1 MEVQTI
7 PEGESGLARFQL
19 TDERATVLSSFWAT
33 PTAFRSELLAKN
45 EVELAKT
52 LGVTTKWLNEV
63 KRRPEM
69 VAAVRDKIHTAAVY
83 AMPDVLMKQI
93 GAAETGDT
101 KAARFVAEISGVIK
115 QHGIQVN
122 NNVINPMIKEEL
134 SDQAV
139 QQAFEDIIAR
149 RLPKVDP
156 REPDAKD

>member
-1 MEVQTI
+1 MQTV

-33 PTAFRSELLAKN
+33 PTQFRTELLAKN

-122 NNVINPMIKEEL
+122 NNVISPTVYETL
-134 SDQAV
+134 SD
-139 QQAFEDIIAR
+139 EDVIRGVETVMR
-149 RLPKVDP
+149 RRIGNKD
-156 REPDAKD
+156 REGPLEP